1 MTIMCICFVMTF
13 FVMIP
18 FNCRKKFFIFVGT
31 TFAGKRSFINT
42 ALFCL
47 FLESI
52 LYYTEQNQRNEMV
65 YRDHKYTFT
74 FYNISQ
80 RKPAQRLTKC
90 TERFK
95 MPDKL
100 NAHILLNGLLSCF
113 TFMLMNLK

>member
-100 NAHILLNGLLSCF
+100 NAHILLNGLLSCC